1 MTKQKNRFAL
11 DPGADPSD
19 RIGFFRTCSDAM
31 LQQFE
36 LARLSS
42 AANYAKQLN
51 EIIRRAAEELADARV
66 ARIVRENRKTLMKA
80 PASTPAMEIMAD
92 LVPMLPEPEPKR
104 PRLPKAKK

>member
-1 MTKQKNRFAL
+1 MAKQKNRFTL
-11 DPGADPSD
+11 DPAADPAD
-19 RIGFFRTCSDAM
+19 RIGFFRSCSDAM

-51 EIIRRAAEELADARV
+51 ELIRRAAEELADARV
-66 ARIVRENRKTLMKA
+66 ARLVMENRKALMKA

-92 LVPMLPEPEPKR
+92 LVPMLPEAPKKPAR
-104 PRLPKAKK
+104 RR